1 VLASRD
7 IERKALINGC
17 TTWES
22 APAMMITVDM
32 ISRRL
37 TGSSRRRCA
46 FTTFTTYTGHDIN
59 AEGAGGRKEALEV
72 ARFSHQREGPE
83 RGNDMHTCK
92 MQRDGVR
99 QLPREKQDR
108 KAVGS

>member
-1 VLASRD
+1 VAIPEHLVLASRD

-46 FTTFTTYTGHDIN
+46 FTTFTTYIGHDIN
-59 AEGAGGRKEALEV
+59 AEGAGAQG
-72 ARFSHQREGPE
+72 G
-83 RGNDMHTCK
+83 T
-92 MQRDGVR
+92 
-99 QLPREKQDR
+99 
-108 KAVGS
+108 